1 MHGEIK
7 LTYLLNYS
15 VTISWILV
23 QLKAYKTSEV
33 LKAFIKTVKT
43 NKWKVT
49 VMSSS
54 QLTHYVHFDSLAKDC
69 YTALHAQ
76 NQFIARKDVE
86 TKKSIIIVN
95 DHPNVLQRNPWF
107 LVFCGSD
114 IA

>member
-7 LTYLLNYS
+7 LTYLLTYLLNYS
-15 VTISWILV
+15 VTISRILV

-33 LKAFIKTVKT
+33 LKAFTS
-43 NKWKVT
+43 KWKVT

-95 DHPNVLQRNPWF
+95 DNPNVLQRNPWF